1 MESRKVKTKS
11 TVLLSSE
18 NDTKSQREKELG
30 FKLKELSIDSNCAD
44 ESKLAGYSKES
55 KNAKIVVL
63 DETSNQNDSDSTDDE
78 DVPPPITFQ
87 MVKNEGR
94 SATTTAAT
102 ATTTEIS
109 RGPSLMEEMMKEGGS
124 SIKKKQN
131 EQKKMEQK
139 KAATAFGGFQK
150 GFLSPSK
157 TKRIKK
163 KRPDSTN
170 QKSSEVRTAII
181 LNHNASQLHLAVP
194 DFAFFFFLN
203 IVESFFKY

>member
-55 KNAKIVVL
+55 KNTKIVVL

-181 LNHNASQLHLAVP
+181 LNYNASQLHLAVP
-194 DFAFFFFLN
+194 DFAFFLN